1 MLYIYVFYSRKS
13 YLKNT
18 ISFETASLSRG
29 YDYVEVL
36 KWFAEKVDLILLLF
50 DAHKLD
56 ISDEM
61 RDAVQGGDS

>member
-1 MLYIYVFYSRKS
+1 M
-13 YLKNT
+13 
-18 ISFETASLSRG
+18 
-29 YDYVEVL
+29 EVL

-61 RDAVQGGDS
+61 RDAVQVSHSISWFWLLK

>member
-1 MLYIYVFYSRKS
+1 M
-13 YLKNT
+13 
-18 ISFETASLSRG
+18 
-29 YDYVEVL
+29 EVL

-61 RDAVQGGDS
+61 RDAVQGWSFSAKLPLMVVLLNYPTFREMPNKYFPEI